1 MVTPVTC
8 ETCIALVSITPV
20 STSFLK
26 KRQMIMMTLSSS
38 ILTRKVEK

>member
-8 ETCIALVSITPV
+8 ETCIALASIIPV

-26 KRQMIMMTLSSS
+26 KYQMAMMALSSRV
-38 ILTRKVEK
+38 LLRKVEK